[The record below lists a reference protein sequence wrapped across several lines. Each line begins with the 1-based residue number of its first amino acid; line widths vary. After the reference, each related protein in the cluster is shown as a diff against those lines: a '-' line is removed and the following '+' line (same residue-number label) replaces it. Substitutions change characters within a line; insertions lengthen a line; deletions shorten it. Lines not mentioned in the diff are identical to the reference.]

1 MNRDYPLSQITLNL
15 ARSVAG
21 IRPSPEL
28 QEMHFVLQDNSHT
41 MLMPL
46 ETLLRCLREAEKQG
60 EVPVI
65 PEEWWTLLNCKY
77 PEISQ

>member
-1 MNRDYPLSQITLNL
+1 
-15 ARSVAG
+15 
-21 IRPSPEL
+21 
-28 QEMHFVLQDNSHT
+28 MHFVLQDSSHT

-60 EVPVI
+60 EVPVL
-65 PEEWWTLLNCKY
+65 PVEWWALLNCKY